1 MDLPSN
7 SNIKIQKSDSVDEI
21 IIPSSKGSS
30 MRYFMAAFL
39 IFWLGGWAMGFGSA
53 FAEIMSG
60 EGGAFLVFWLG
71 GWTIGG
77 AFAIYFLHTLLRTP
91 LPEKLL
97 LENASLTYDSG
108 IPPFTMHFGF
118 QTPAQQWK
126 RMFPK
131 RIQRCFTENEVSTI
145 KLRETDSGNR
155 LTIDS
160 GTSRIELASG
170 ATEVE
175 REWLHGYISV
185 KYSEQ
190 TFHG

>member
-7 SNIKIQKSDSVDEI
+7 SSIKIQTLDSFEEI

-39 IFWLGGWAMGFGSA
+39 LFWLGGWTMGFGSA
-53 FAEIMSG
+53 FSEVMSG
-60 EGGAFLVFWLG
+60 EGGAFLIFWLC

-77 AFAIYFLHTLLRTP
+77 VFAIYFLYTLVRNP
-91 LPEKLL
+91 LPEKILL
-97 LENASLTYDSG
+97 NKPFLAYDSG

-131 RIQRCFTENEVSTI
+131 RIKQSFTESEVSTL

-155 LTIDS
+155 LTMDS
-160 GTSRIELASG
+160 GSNRVELAIG
-170 ATEVE
+170 ATEIE
-175 REWLHGYISV
+175 REWLYSYITSR
-185 KYSEQ
+185 YS
-190 TFHG
+190 